1 MSSVFQSLT
10 AGCVGLAL
18 ICSAVPSD
26 AAEPGF
32 IEGHLK
38 ILPLR
43 EVELADA
50 DNTKTATPQAYA
62 EYPLVVL
69 SRDGKREIARLTADA
84 DGHYRAELPP
94 GDYVLDVHDRA
105 RKHVRTKPKPFTVVS
120 NQTARVDIDVDTGV
134 R

>member
-18 ICSAVPSD
+18 VCGSASIH
-26 AAEPGF
+26 AAQPGF
-32 IEGHLK
+32 LEGHLK

-50 DNTKTATPQAYA
+50 DNTTTTPQAYA

-94 GDYVLDVHDRA
+94 GDYVLDVQDRA
-105 RKHVRTKPKPFTVVS
+105 RKHLRARPKSFTIVSDQTVRI
-120 NQTARVDIDVDTGV
+120 DMDVDTGV